1 MYNFKKEMHA
11 RMPAGTP
18 EIPINI
24 HQEIIRIEAIQC
36 GDLIF
41 NKFGI
46 ESRDVVP
53 SMIKLGLLNDEE
65 IREVIQGYHSMFEGF
80 LRQKA
85 FEADQ
90 NVQRQKMA
98 VEAKM
103 KEDMEKDEKK
113 TEPKEEVE
121 VKEEEVVVKE
131 EKAEI

>member
-1 MYNFKKEMHA
+1 VKREEFEAQQSKVREAIFKYDPVELQKEHILAYTRANEKHMYNFKKEMHA
-11 RMPAGTP
+11 RMPTGTP

-90 NVQRQKMA
+90 NV
-98 VEAKM
+98 
-103 KEDMEKDEKK
+103 
-113 TEPKEEVE
+113 
-121 VKEEEVVVKE
+121 
-131 EKAEI
+131 